1 MIQLASDSPG
11 HFCWLDLAATDAC
24 AALGFYQRLFD
35 WNAREHPANGGSITR
50 LARDGRDVGSL
61 YQINR
66 RDLRNGMPSH
76 WTPYVRVTGLDGA
89 VQRATTI
96 GGRLLVAPFTVDGI
110 ARIALIEDAV
120 GALIGLW
127 ERLTFDALEFPHGE
141 NR

>member
-24 AALGFYQRLFD
+24 VALGFYQRMFD
-35 WNAREHPANGGSITR
+35 WGAREYAANGGSITR

-66 RDLRNGMPSH
+66 RDLRNGMRSH
-76 WTPYVRVTGLDGA
+76 WTPYVRVAGVDAA
-89 VQRATTI
+89 VRRATTI
-96 GGRLLVAPFTVDGI
+96 GARLLIAPFPVDGL
-110 ARIALIEDAV
+110 ARVALIEDAV

-127 ERLTFDALEFPHGE
+127 EPLEPDAPE
-141 NR
+141 